1 MAMTTASTT
10 HKKYYN
16 FLRSEITSLLPNA
29 PNSILEVGAA
39 SGATL
44 KWLKSRFPNARTTG
58 VELSADVAPVLA
70 ENVDVALIGSID
82 SVIGKLET
90 YDLILLLDVLEHL
103 DEPSD
108 ILKRLTKLLNDGG
121 YMLISLPNVAH
132 HSVLAP
138 LLLKREF
145 EYNDAGILDRTH
157 RRFYTEKSAVRLAN
171 DAGLLV
177 TKGLLSGFEGK
188 KTRFINAVTFGAFKH
203 YLTKQYIF
211 RSRLNSRHEEQ
222 QAVHWVKATR

>member
-1 MAMTTASTT
+1 MA
-10 HKKYYN
+10 
-16 FLRSEITSLLPNA
+16 EIAFSQC
-29 PNSILEVGAA
+29 SHH
-39 SGATL
+39 
-44 KWLKSRFPNARTTG
+44 RCR
-58 VELSADVAPVLA
+58 VERDVAPVLA

-157 RRFYTEKSAVRLAN
+157 GGFIPKKAPY
-171 DAGLLV
+171 GLRTMPV
-177 TKGLLSGFEGK
+177 C
-188 KTRFINAVTFGAFKH
+188 
-203 YLTKQYIF
+203 
-211 RSRLNSRHEEQ
+211 
-222 QAVHWVKATR
+222 W